1 MWKRWGRKGGKEK
14 VEKKRWKRKGGK
26 EKVEKKRW
34 KRKGGENKG
43 GARGYVGGG
52 RGRKKMGELRTASG

>member
-1 MWKRWGRKGGKEK
+1 MWKRWG
-14 VEKKRWKRKGGK
+14 RKGGK